1 MSKTPDISERI
12 NSLLP
17 IIIGLGLLFVVT
29 FLLVIT
35 IVDFVYAQN
44 ESANYATKLMFGIF
58 SFKLQ

>member
-17 IIIGLGLLFVVT
+17 IIIGLGLLFVII

-35 IVDFVYAQN
+35 IDDFVYAQN
-44 ESANYATKLMFGIF
+44 ESATYATYINTIGVD
-58 SFKLQ
+58 

>member
-1 MSKTPDISERI
+1 MTKTPDTSNSI

-17 IIIGLGLLFVVT
+17 IIIGLGLLFVII

-44 ESANYATKLMFGIF
+44 ESATYATYIDTIGVD
-58 SFKLQ
+58 